1 MAEHKIRNL
10 NPEEIECRVGT
21 VMEQGITLL
30 LYKNARVD
38 QTILDEVFG
47 IYGWQ
52 RRHNMIGNEL
62 YCILSI
68 WDDEKQQWVEKED
81 VGTESDYE
89 KAKGA
94 ASDSFKRACFN
105 IGIGRELYSAPFIYI
120 PINKV
125 QLRDKNGKKYVKDS
139 FSVKQ
144 IETSSDKTIISL
156 EIVNQRGEVVY
167 TYRTSTASRQISDVD
182 DREEQQERITD
193 GEIQTLYTELGRTGV
208 SVQKILSRYGITSVK
223 EMDKNTYKRALSGLK
238 RTKTAA

>member
-1 MAEHKIRNL
+1 MAEKKIRNL

-47 IYGWQ
+47 ICGWQ
-52 RRHNMIGNEL
+52 RRHNMIGSEL

-68 WDDEKQQWVEKED
+68 WDAEKQQWVQKED

-105 IGIGRELYSAPFIYI
+105 IGIGRELYTAPFIFI
-120 PINKV
+120 PASKV
-125 QLRDKNGKKYVKDS
+125 VVTEKDRKKVVKDS
-139 FSVKQ
+139 FSVSA
-144 IETSSDKTIISL
+144 ITISADKVITGISVINQKKAEVFRWGNLNAAEKNNGDANEEWQELYREL
-156 EIVNQRGEVVY
+156 E
-167 TYRTSTASRQISDVD
+167 RTKVP
-182 DREEQQERITD
+182 EEQ
-193 GEIQTLYTELGRTGV
+193 
-208 SVQKILSRYGITSVK
+208 ILKRYGVK
-223 EMDKNTYKRALSGLK
+223 SLSELDEVSRKRALNGLK
-238 RTKTAA
+238 RTKSAA